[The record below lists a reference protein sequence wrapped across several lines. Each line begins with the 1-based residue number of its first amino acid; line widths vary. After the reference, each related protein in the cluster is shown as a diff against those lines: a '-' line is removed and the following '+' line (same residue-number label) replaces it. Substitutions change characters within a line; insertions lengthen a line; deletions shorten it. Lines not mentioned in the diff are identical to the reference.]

1 MRGKTAKAIE
11 MMMSLEPA
19 RIMFLA
25 KERSKSAMDAA
36 NDLDK
41 LSAAS
46 FPADS
51 RPIAKTTTRAAT
63 TTTTTVVVVVATAT
77 YHLSL
82 LDLQLSVMG

>member
-1 MRGKTAKAIE
+1 MRDKTATAIE

-25 KERSKSAMDAA
+25 KELSKSAKDAA

-41 LSAAS
+41 LSAAN

-51 RPIAKTTTRAAT
+51 RSTATAT
-63 TTTTTVVVVVATAT
+63 TTTAVVVVAATATATAT

-82 LDLQLSVMG
+82 LALQLSVMG